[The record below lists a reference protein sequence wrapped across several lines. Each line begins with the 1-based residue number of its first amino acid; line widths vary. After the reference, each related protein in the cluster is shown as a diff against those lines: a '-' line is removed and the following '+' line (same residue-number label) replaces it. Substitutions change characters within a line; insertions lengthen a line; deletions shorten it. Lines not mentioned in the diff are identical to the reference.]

1 MTKLI
6 ALCGAPGAG
15 KSEVQQYLQQHY
27 GVMSVDDGSP
37 LRDFAVRHLGL
48 STWDVTTQDGKAS
61 LRNFPGGRYML
72 VREALGEL
80 GNRIEEVFGPDAI
93 PAMAV
98 NWAMRDA
105 KSRNTAPG
113 YMGGPEFVYCFGS
126 VRRQQG
132 SFYKRHGAV
141 VVEIKR
147 PGHEPVNEFDRYDA
161 SLADFTINNDSTLEA
176 LNARIEFHFGP
187 MLRKHAH

>member
-1 MTKLI
+1 MIKLI

-15 KSEVQQYLQQHY
+15 KTEVQAYLQKHY
-27 GVMSVDDGSP
+27 GVIPVDDGHP

-48 STWDVTTQDGKAS
+48 THSDVSTQDGKAS
-61 LRNFPGGRYML
+61 LRAFPGGRHMF

-93 PAMAV
+93 PEMAY
-98 NWAMRDA
+98 NWVI
-105 KSRNTAPG
+105 RNANRG
-113 YMGGPEFVYCFGS
+113 WASNECYCFGS

-132 SFYKRHGAV
+132 RFYKSKGAV

-161 SLADFTINNDSTLEA
+161 SLADFTINNDSSIEA

-187 MLRKHAH
+187 MLRQHAH